1 MSSMQRV
8 EPTQTTATPATP
20 AQKEPRNGTV
30 IVIALMLIVL
40 TKMVVVQTVVF

>member
-8 EPTQTTATPATP
+8 EPTQTATTPATS